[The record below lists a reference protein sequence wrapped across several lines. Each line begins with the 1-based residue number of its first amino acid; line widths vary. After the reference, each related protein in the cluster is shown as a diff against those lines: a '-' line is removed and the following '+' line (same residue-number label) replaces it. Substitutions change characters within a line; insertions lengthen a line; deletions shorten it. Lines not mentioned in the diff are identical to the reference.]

1 MAPAPL
7 DLPAYGTALVL
18 LGDLVALVATVWLFR
33 AAGAR
38 PWPLAL
44 GLGSWLVLTLA
55 LAWTGV
61 FDLALTDQLP
71 LALVAVVAPL
81 VLAVT
86 ALGSRRVRSIAR
98 RLDLRWLVG
107 AQIYRA
113 AGGVFLVAMGAGLL
127 PAVFAVPA
135 GWGDILVGLGAP
147 VAALVALKGRGGWWT
162 AAAWNTLGLA
172 DLVMAVTLA
181 NLAGSP
187 TGNVLGAVPTMEAVT
202 RYPLVLIPA
211 FMVPLSVFLHLVTY
225 VRLGAWTDG
234 ETR

>member
-1 MAPAPL
+1 MAPAL
-7 DLPAYGTALVL
+7 DLPGYVSALIL
-18 LGDLVALVATVWLFR
+18 LGDLAALVATVWLFR

-38 PWPLAL
+38 AWPLAL
-44 GLGSWLVLTLA
+44 GLGTWLALTLVM
-55 LAWTGV
+55 AWTGV
-61 FDLALTDQLP
+61 FEVTLTDRLP
-71 LALVAVVAPL
+71 LALVAVVVPL
-81 VLAVT
+81 VVAV
-86 ALGSRRVRSIAR
+86 AAVASKRVRSLAR

-127 PAVFAVPA
+127 PAVFAIPA
-135 GWGDILVGLGAP
+135 GWGDILVGLAAP
-147 VAALVALKGRGGWWT
+147 LAALVALGGRAGWWT

-187 TGNVLGAVPTMEAVT
+187 TGNLLGAVPTMEAVT

-225 VRLGAWTDG
+225 IRLGAWTDG